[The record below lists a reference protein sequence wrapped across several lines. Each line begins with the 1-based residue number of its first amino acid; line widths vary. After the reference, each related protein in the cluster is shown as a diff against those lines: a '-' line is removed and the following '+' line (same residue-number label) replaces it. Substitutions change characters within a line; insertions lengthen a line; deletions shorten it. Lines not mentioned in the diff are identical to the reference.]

1 MWQLAA
7 NEWQILSIRD
17 DAWLGECWANAT
29 LLGRASILPL
39 HLGIRSG
46 GKIPSE
52 QFLIPFSGRNL
63 WPIGERGMGMRGDWG
78 AHYGAGVG
86 NRVLFLAG
94 GRLPLTEF
102 SWLKSFGIQP
112 PSLCL
117 GILLSIHCWGNLGR
131 SRDFKYF
138 KGKRRCAC
146 RKPVSHLSLGAL
158 WIEDGYT
165 RSVSPQELLVI
176 AL

>member
-46 GKIPSE
+46 GKILSE
-52 QFLIPFSGRNL
+52 QLLIPFSGRNL

-94 GRLPLTEF
+94 CLSQSFPGSSPLAF
-102 SWLKSFGIQP
+102 SHL
-112 PSLCL
+112 LCAW
-117 GILLSIHCWGNLGR
+117 GFCCLSIAEEIWVEAEILNI
-131 SRDFKYF
+131 SKE
-138 KGKRRCAC
+138 KGDVLAESQY
-146 RKPVSHLSLGAL
+146 PILAL
-158 WIEDGYT
+158 VHYG
-165 RSVSPQELLVI
+165 
-176 AL
+176 